1 MLHLILRAPEEL
13 NTKTINFYNNARKR
27 ICMNNQANT
36 YLSFHR
42 NGRLFEAWS
51 KNCSRFCESI
61 FSCSQRSPWHRK
73 QLCKHFPLPYLRDLP
88 TKGTPL
94 TLDDSFHLPV
104 FSSLSDCT
112 RSRGLPCHCTEIKSW
127 TGSCCPCNTRQTR
140 AKMKIRTDKDTST
153 YTNTNT

>member
-112 RSRGLPCHCTEIKSW
+112 RSRGLPCHCTEIKSR